1 MLGPDRFPIFFFFKQ
16 FWSLVKDNLIQH
28 FQEFHGNCQNVREI
42 GASSIALIP
51 KNEGV
56 ILIRD
61 FRYII
66 LIGSL
71 YKTLGKVLVD
81 GLRRVLPDVISKTQ
95 GAFVVRQKIVDTVL
109 IAH

>member
-1 MLGPDRFPIFFFFKQ
+1 M
-16 FWSLVKDNLIQH
+16 
-28 FQEFHGNCQNVREI
+28 
-42 GASSIALIP
+42 
-51 KNEGV
+51 
-56 ILIRD
+56 IRD

-109 IAH
+109 IAHESKIPGIEGAILERPMS